1 MKVIIPLN
9 VTDSILTSSSIA
21 ENDHPQWAGGT
32 TYARGAFVISTAT
45 HTVYRSLTAGNV
57 GNDPDVEQ
65 AALADPLIDDPD
77 PINWQVISATNR
89 FKMFDKKPSV
99 QATAAEQ
106 IEVVLTPG
114 QIVDGIAG
122 FGITAATV
130 TISASSATYGGVI
143 FDRTIAMQD
152 ESVVTD
158 WYSYYFTPIARLGE
172 FAVSDI
178 PPYGDAVFTV
188 TFDATGDVGVGQLVI
203 GSTRDLGIADVES
216 GFSGLDFSF
225 VQQDDFGNLTTVRRA
240 ATRLSTFE
248 VFCDTFTMLSLD
260 NLLRSLRGGVAAV
273 WIGDDDARK
282 AALNYGFYRDYR
294 VVYKEGDNSL
304 LSLQIQGIV

>member
-1 MKVIIPLN
+1 MRVIIPLN

-21 ENDHPQWAGGT
+21 EDDHPQWAVGT

-45 HTVYRSLTAGNV
+45 HTVYRSLTADNI
-57 GNDPDVEQ
+57 GNDPDVER

-106 IEVVLTPG
+106 IEVALTPG
-114 QIVDGIAG
+114 QIVDGIAA
-122 FGITAATV
+122 FGVTATTV
-130 TISASSATYGGVI
+130 TISASSTIGGGVI
-143 FDRTIAMQD
+143 FERTIAMQD
-152 ESVVTD
+152 ESVVID
-158 WYSYYFTPIARLGE
+158 WYTYYFTPIAPLGE
-172 FAVSDI
+172 FAVVDI

-188 TFDATGDVGVGQLVI
+188 TFDATGNVGVGQLVI
-203 GSTRDLGIADVES
+203 GASHDVGITDVES

-225 VQQDDFGNLTTVRRA
+225 IEQDIFGNLTTVQRA

-248 VFCDTFTMLSLD
+248 VFCDTFTMLALD

-273 WIGDDDARK
+273 WIGDEDERK

-294 VVYKEGDNSL
+294 VVYKEGDNSI